1 MEYSTN
7 NQIKYL
13 AKPILMLVAVLALLA
28 FTVIFGIGKIKT
40 LNTKIQ
46 AAKVL
51 KGQLTQKIEILQNVQ
66 SKVEEGVGLAG
77 IALPSKGSILFGLS
91 QIKNK
96 VNSLGLVIE
105 NLKTTNTVKE
115 ENGVERSSISFDI
128 TGDDTNLYLFLDSFK
143 KILPLSNIGKL
154 SITGEG
160 GVSMATITINFYSS
174 EAVQKIP
181 SVSGLVSGLTPG
193 ELDILNS
200 LSSYEVP
207 EFGIPTV
214 SEFPVRDDLFN

>member
-13 AKPILMLVAVLALLA
+13 AKPILILVAVLALLA

-66 SKVEEGVGLAG
+66 SKVDEGVGLAG

>member
-7 NQIKYL
+7 SQIKYL
-13 AKPILMLVAVLALLA
+13 AKPILILFAVLALLL
-28 FTVIFGIGKIKT
+28 FTVIFGIGKIKS
-40 LNTKIQ
+40 LNTKIS

-51 KGQLTQKIEILQNVQ
+51 NGQLTQKIDILQSVQ

-77 IALPSKGSILFGLS
+77 IALPSKGSTLFGLS

-96 VNSLGLVIE
+96 VNSLGLTIE
-105 NLKTTNTVKE
+105 NLKTTNVIKE
-115 ENGVERSSISFDI
+115 EKGVDKSSISFDV
-128 TGDDTNLYLFLDSFK
+128 TGDETNLYLFLDSFK

-154 SITGEG
+154 SISSEEG
-160 GVSMATITINFYSS
+160 ISMATITINFYSS
-174 EAVQKIP
+174 EAIEKIP
-181 SVSGLVSGLTPG
+181 AVTGQVSGLTSE
-193 ELDILNS
+193 ELDVLNS